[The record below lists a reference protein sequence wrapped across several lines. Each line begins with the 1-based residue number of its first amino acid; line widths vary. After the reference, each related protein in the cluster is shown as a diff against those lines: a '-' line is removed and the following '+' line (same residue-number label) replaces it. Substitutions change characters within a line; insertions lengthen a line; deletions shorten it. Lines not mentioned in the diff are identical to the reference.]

1 MQWGNPQPRSG
12 GGDAK
17 RDEVGGTS
25 RLRGKV
31 EQASTKTT
39 NKLAGMGD
47 TGTLVLLRHGE
58 SEWNASNQFTGWVDV
73 DLTEKGRAEAVRS
86 GQLLAE
92 QNLLPDVLYTSL
104 LRRAITTAH
113 LALDAADRLWIPVR
127 RSWRLNERHYG
138 ALQGLNKSETKERY
152 GDEQFMTW
160 RRSYDTPP
168 PPIERGSRYS
178 QDTDPRYANIG
189 GGPLT
194 ECLADVV
201 VRFLPYFTDVI
212 VPDLRSG
219 KTVLIVAH
227 GNSLRA
233 LVKYLDGMSDEDV
246 VGLNIPT
253 GVPLR
258 YDLDAD
264 LRPVVSGGTYL
275 DPEAAAAGAAAVA
288 SQGGR

>member
-1 MQWGNPQPRSG
+1 MKSREKLSG
-12 GGDAK
+12 MA
-17 RDEVGGTS
+17 ETS
-25 RLRGKV
+25 R
-31 EQASTKTT
+31 
-39 NKLAGMGD
+39 
-47 TGTLVLLRHGE
+47 LVLLRHGE
-58 SEWNASNQFTGWVDV
+58 SEWNALNLFTGWVDV
-73 DLTEKGRAEAVRS
+73 DLTDKGRAEAVRS
-86 GQLLAE
+86 GELMVGHD
-92 QNLLPDVLYTSL
+92 LLPDVVYTSL
-104 LRRAITTAH
+104 LRRAITTAN
-113 LALDAADRLWIPVR
+113 LALDVADRHWIPVR

-138 ALQGLNKSETKERY
+138 ALQGLDKAETKARY
-152 GDEQFMTW
+152 GDEQFMAW

-168 PPIERGSRYS
+168 PPIEKGSQFS

-219 KTVLIVAH
+219 KTVLIAAH

-233 LVKYLDGMSDEDV
+233 LVKYLDGMSDEEV

-253 GVPLR
+253 GIPLR
-258 YDLDAD
+258 YDLDDD
-264 LRPVVSGGTYL
+264 LRPTVIGGTYL

-288 SQGGR
+288 SQGAK

>member
-1 MQWGNPQPRSG
+1 
-12 GGDAK
+12 
-17 RDEVGGTS
+17 
-25 RLRGKV
+25 
-31 EQASTKTT
+31 
-39 NKLAGMGD
+39 MGD
-47 TGTLVLLRHGE
+47 SATLVLLRHGE
-58 SEWNASNQFTGWVDV
+58 SEWNSLNLFTGWVDV
-73 DLTEKGRAEAVRS
+73 GLTDKGRTEAVRS
-86 GQLLAE
+86 GELLAE
-92 QNLLPDVLYTSL
+92 HDLLPDVLYTSL
-104 LRRAITTAH
+104 LRRAISTAH
-113 LALDAADRLWIPVR
+113 PALDAADRLWTPVR
-127 RSWRLNERHYG
+127 RTRRLNERHYG
-138 ALQGLNKSETKERY
+138 ALQGLDKAETKARY

-168 PPIERGSRYS
+168 PPIEKGSTYS
-178 QDTDPRYANIG
+178 QDADPRYADIG

-212 VPDLRSG
+212 VPDLRAG

-233 LVKYLDGMSDEDV
+233 LVKHLDQMSDDDI

-258 YDLDAD
+258 YDLAAD
-264 LRPVVSGGTYL
+264 LRPAVPGGTYL

-288 SQGGR
+288 GQGRG

>member
-1 MQWGNPQPRSG
+1 
-12 GGDAK
+12 
-17 RDEVGGTS
+17 
-25 RLRGKV
+25 
-31 EQASTKTT
+31 
-39 NKLAGMGD
+39 MGD

-86 GQLLAE
+86 GELLAE

-138 ALQGLNKSETKERY
+138 ALQGLNKAETKDRY
-152 GDEQFMTW
+152 GEEQFMTW

-168 PPIERGSRYS
+168 PPIEKGSQFS
-178 QDTDPRYANIG
+178 QDTDPRYADIG

-212 VPDLRSG
+212 VPDLRCG

-233 LVKYLDGMSDEDV
+233 LVKYLDQMSDDDI

-253 GVPLR
+253 GIPLR
-258 YDLDAD
+258 YDLDTD
-264 LRPVVSGGTYL
+264 LWPVVPGGTYL

-288 SQGGR
+288 SQGRR